1 MEPHGPDLE
10 VRLGV
15 RRCVA
20 ALSSSGDLNE
30 VTQSLRTLGGFLGE
44 GGDGDQPPP
53 GQRGEFAR
61 AHYTRVL
68 QCLIGHAGA
77 SWLELLPP
85 AQRAELWDGLFL
97 RGPPDQALLV
107 LLDSLSS
114 SSPSA
119 GLDRVLDVLKQF
131 LCAGRLNA
139 LLWSR
144 CHGVPPPESPQLREA
159 LLGRLVSL
167 PDIAA
172 NRLQHQNCADFLPA
186 SYYPLLA
193 REVGTVLEQICVA
206 LRGGQ
211 DCSLTFVAQ
220 LLGKACMQGHSEL
233 MFAELVPRLSAL
245 TQSDMVWQRVCWR
258 LVESVPERWVEGVVT
273 GLVQAVDGPA
283 ALSRILGNVV
293 VKNKKAQF
301 VITHKLLLLQYK
313 YKTPV
318 LRSIAGYLAQ
328 DRERR
333 PLLIQALR
341 ALLEAWC
348 SGSAVRHSPLEQQL
362 YLSRALL
369 LCAAQLT
376 EAELRDLRAEILQRM
391 MSGMQCHLDSSVSR
405 VRRLGMVVGECLSAR
420 LDPEGT
426 QLKFQYDH
434 DAETQ
439 ELVSLMSPL
448 PASESL
454 SEDTPAADRTE
465 LPLNSSESPD
475 RGQKST
481 TQPDSHQ
488 ISMGTEQTTDKGDDS
503 ELDSDDELT
512 PYDMSKDQKLS
523 EAPPPRY
530 LRDCLEA
537 LTTSGDPGKVEA
549 SLQAAE
555 GLIRRN
561 AAAARE
567 VSVQLTK
574 VLLHLEDSYNTA
586 GFLGLRQGA
595 MVALAV
601 TDPIPVAEFLTTEFF
616 ALNYSLCHRMDILE
630 VLVRS
635 AQELS
640 QPITAQQPP
649 SLRIQPV
656 ATAVTSDPHG
666 PALPWRQVVDQRIES
681 KTRRFS
687 KGARRPAGSAPPSRF
702 APVAGHFFFP
712 LLRNYD
718 RPQVT
723 FDLLGSDHLLLGRLV
738 HTLGL
743 LMHLAA
749 NAPVA
754 TQMGRALLDFVWAV
768 RYHVDQ
774 VVRRGVLFAVCA
786 VFLSMPSQHLLAEL
800 SEHLLETRAWL
811 TDVAEGDPDD
821 ECRSLAMQSLLL
833 LERSLKKE
841 LEPEPLALRP

>member
-1 MEPHGPDLE
+1 
-10 VRLGV
+10 
-15 RRCVA
+15 
-20 ALSSSGDLNE
+20 
-30 VTQSLRTLGGFLGE
+30 
-44 GGDGDQPPP
+44 
-53 GQRGEFAR
+53 
-61 AHYTRVL
+61 
-68 QCLIGHAGA
+68 
-77 SWLELLPP
+77 
-85 AQRAELWDGLFL
+85 
-97 RGPPDQALLV
+97 
-107 LLDSLSS
+107 
-114 SSPSA
+114 
-119 GLDRVLDVLKQF
+119 
-131 LCAGRLNA
+131 LC
-139 LLWSR
+139 
-144 CHGVPPPESPQLREA
+144 PQ
-159 LLGRLVSL
+159 V
-167 PDIAA
+167 
-172 NRLQHQNCADFLPA
+172 
-186 SYYPLLA
+186 
-193 REVGTVLEQICVA
+193 
-206 LRGGQ
+206 
-211 DCSLTFVAQ
+211 
-220 LLGKACMQGHSEL
+220 
-233 MFAELVPRLSAL
+233 
-245 TQSDMVWQRVCWR
+245 
-258 LVESVPERWVEGVVT
+258 
-273 GLVQAVDGPA
+273 
-283 ALSRILGNVV
+283 
-293 VKNKKAQF
+293 
-301 VITHKLLLLQYK
+301 
-313 YKTPV
+313 
-318 LRSIAGYLAQ
+318 
-328 DRERR
+328 
-333 PLLIQALR
+333 LR

-348 SGSAVRHSPLEQQL
+348 SGSAVRHTPLEQQL

-391 MSGMQCHLDSSVSR
+391 MGGMQCHLDSSVSR

-426 QLKFQYDH
+426 HLKFQYDH

-448 PASESL
+448 PTSESL

-465 LPLNSSESPD
+465 SPPNGSESAD
-475 RGQKST
+475 RGQRST

-488 ISMGTEQTTDKGDDS
+488 ISMGTEQTADKGDDS

-512 PYDMSKDQKLS
+512 PYDMSQDQKLS

-640 QPITAQQPP
+640 QPITAQQRP
-649 SLRIQPV
+649 SLRMQPV

-687 KGARRPAGSAPPSRF
+687 KARHAPPSCF

-811 TDVAEGDPDD
+811 TVARHPSGGK
-821 ECRSLAMQSLLL
+821 CVAVVIQCGWKSSLGKGTLQ
-833 LERSLKKE
+833 LERQDTSGKWRTGAEEISGYPLPSDQQGLTRQRGRAERDCPAAVESREAGGYMAVQRLVAAAVAVALLSLILNNVAAFTPSWVFQA
-841 LEPEPLALRP
+841 LEDGRKRSVGLWRMCPAAERAREVAVVASTVRHSQEGENQCQTLSWGSEYSGFQESRSTVKLQFDMMRACNLIATVALTAGQLIFLLGLMKLPFITHDSQWWEEAIAALFQLASFVLVIGLVTFYRIGPYTHLSWSCYVNIGACLLATLAAALLIWNILHRREDCLSPRVIVISHSLTAPFRPRLNNDYVESPC